1 MDKLNITKYLPDL
14 NIEKVEKLQE
24 VLLNL
29 GICEDKELI
38 FVEADDLSS
47 VLSTIQAR
55 KLISKWGQG
64 TDQVYNYFL

>member
-29 GICEDKELI
+29 
-38 FVEADDLSS
+38 SS
-47 VLSTIQAR
+47 VLSTIQA
-55 KLISKWGQG
+55 
-64 TDQVYNYFL
+64 